1 MAKLEIKPPGKKQK
15 TETLADME
23 PELKRALSLA
33 MAARDANAAG
43 NHAKAAA
50 LMAEHDSIFD
60 QLEKL
65 LPRI

>member
-1 MAKLEIKPPGKKQK
+1 MAKLEIKPPSKKQK
-15 TETLADME
+15 PLILADMQ
-23 PELKRALSLA
+23 PDLDHALALA

-43 NHAKAAA
+43 DHAKAGA